1 MFVIFLDNG
10 KFVNSFVIDCVRCN
24 SLLIMQSQKFVH
36 HHFEKWINNFYS
48 FGICFHYLLEYYK
61 ICYLSVKY

>member
-1 MFVIFLDNG
+1 MFVIFLDND

-48 FGICFHYLLEYYK
+48 FGICYVSIIYWS
-61 ICYLSVKY
+61 IIKYVI

>member
-24 SLLIMQSQKFVH
+24 SLLIMQLQKFVY
-36 HHFEKWINNFYS
+36 HHFEK
-48 FGICFHYLLEYYK
+48 
-61 ICYLSVKY
+61 

>member
-24 SLLIMQSQKFVH
+24 SLLIMQLQKFVH

-48 FGICFHYLLEYYK
+48 FE
-61 ICYLSVKY
+61 ICYVSIIYWSIIKYVI